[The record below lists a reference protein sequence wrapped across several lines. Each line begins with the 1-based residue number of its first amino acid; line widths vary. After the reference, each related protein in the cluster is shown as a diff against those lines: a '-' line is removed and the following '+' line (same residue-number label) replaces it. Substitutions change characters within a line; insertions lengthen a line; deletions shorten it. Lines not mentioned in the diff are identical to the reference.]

1 MGGMGSGEFVRDE
14 GVKRWIYG
22 VWIIL
27 IIRLVCVLDWI
38 YGCRQRGMCKNIYQ
52 VV

>member
-1 MGGMGSGEFVRDE
+1 MGSGEFVRDE

-27 IIRLVCVLDWI
+27 IIDYSVCIRLDIWFVDREV
-38 YGCRQRGMCKNIYQ
+38 CKNIYQ

>member
-27 IIRLVCVLDWI
+27 LLISVCIRLDF
-38 YGCRQRGMCKNIYQ
+38 M
-52 VV
+52 VVEQKEVKKYL